1 MPWPRRLF
9 WASGLWA
16 AFVMVT
22 IGIHLCKCKRR
33 RKTGKQ
39 LEIREGNRRG
49 WLEGSH
55 PSSNCLVFFS
65 CFFYKSSSPLICV
78 LSPALV
84 VPPPPSPPL
93 SSSSSRPPPSPF
105 LKGCRCW
112 YRRCSKLSF
121 KLRVA
126 LLGEIACTSETTSQ
140 DVTNA
145 NFSSQEHTETGAFS
159 LFCCPLFIVR
169 NPI

>member
-1 MPWPRRLF
+1 
-9 WASGLWA
+9 
-16 AFVMVT
+16 MVT

-84 VPPPPSPPL
+84 VPPPPSPPPLLLLLPPASL
-93 SSSSSRPPPSPF
+93 SILERLPLLVPP
-105 LKGCRCW
+105 
-112 YRRCSKLSF
+112 
-121 KLRVA
+121 
-126 LLGEIACTSETTSQ
+126 LLE
-140 DVTNA
+140 VK
-145 NFSSQEHTETGAFS
+145 F
-159 LFCCPLFIVR
+159 
-169 NPI
+169 